1 MKLNIVF
8 LFFYFFIFFSCT
20 KEFLVIE
27 KSADLKCSGYSYTG
41 KLVLKGLCLNYTIE
55 FVNPMEDNLNLIEL
69 EWTDDELSGKSYK
82 NVFRLGSI
90 CTFPANINEGDNF
103 NFNIISNYNESCI
116 VCKAYSP
123 TPEKTIYIDV
133 CN

>member
-1 MKLNIVF
+1 MKLKKVF
-8 LFFYFFIFFSCT
+8 LIFYFFTFFSCT
-20 KEFLVIE
+20 KEFLVLE
-27 KSADLKCSGYSYTG
+27 KSTDLKCPGYSYVG

-55 FVNPMEDNLNLIEL
+55 FVNPMKEDLNLIEL
-69 EWTDDELSGKSYK
+69 EWTEDELSGKSYK

-90 CTFPANINEGDNF
+90 CTFPVNINEGDKF